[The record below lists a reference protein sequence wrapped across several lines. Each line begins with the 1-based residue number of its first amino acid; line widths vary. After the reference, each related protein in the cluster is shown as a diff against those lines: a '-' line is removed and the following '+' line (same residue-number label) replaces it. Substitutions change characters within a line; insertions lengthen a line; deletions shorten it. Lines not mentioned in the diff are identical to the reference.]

1 MSSMRPAAAAFSE
14 IRPSCG
20 LRRSAMSSF
29 ASTFRR
35 VVTPGARCFGIAVGD
50 VEDAVDAVA
59 HDQVVLLRL
68 DVDVARAVLGRFED
82 HRVDEPDERRVREA
96 VVGLEVVV
104 LLRFGL
110 DGAIS
115 SAKAAFMASAA
126 RERRRSSAR
135 TSSSEATWNSTV

>member
-1 MSSMRPAAAAFSE
+1 M
-14 IRPSCG
+14 
-20 LRRSAMSSF
+20 LRD
-29 ASTFRR
+29 
-35 VVTPGARCFGIAVGD
+35 AVGD

-82 HRVDEPDERRVREA
+82 HRVDEPDERGVREA

-110 DGAIS
+110 DGGHLVGES
-115 SAKAAFMASAA
+115 GVHGLGRA
-126 RERRRSSAR
+126 RE
-135 TSSSEATWNSTV
+135 ATQLGEDVFL